1 MTNRP
6 VSLGA
11 RTQSVDETR
20 SLAASLAGVVAPGDL
35 VLLAGELGAGKTA
48 FVQGLGWALGVAE
61 PITSPT
67 FALAQ
72 RYDGDLVVH
81 HLDVYRLDQ
90 LHEVLDLGIGE
101 LLDEGVVVIEWGDAV
116 AKALP
121 NDYLEIALRFGTQP
135 DDRVITLRPVGPRWA
150 ARADPLAAAITPW
163 AKNGPDSPNGPDL
176 LAGQGGPDGP
186 DGTNDPNGTEAGT

>member
-1 MTNRP
+1 VTNRP
-6 VSLGA
+6 VQLAA

-20 SLAASLAGVVAPGDL
+20 SLAASVAGIAAAGDL
-35 VLLAGELGAGKTA
+35 MLLAGELGAGKTA
-48 FVQGLGWALGVAE
+48 FVQGFGHGLGVDE

-90 LHEVLDLGIGE
+90 LHEVIDLGIGE

-116 AKALP
+116 AAALP
-121 NDYLEIALRFGTQP
+121 KDYLEVALRFGDGP
-135 DDRVITLRPVGPRWA
+135 DERLLTLRPLGPRWA
-150 ARADPLAAAITPW
+150 ARTDALGAAIAPW
-163 AKNGPDSPNGPDL
+163 AK
-176 LAGQGGPDGP
+176 DGP
-186 DGTNDPNGTEAGT
+186 VDIGGAGMAPG